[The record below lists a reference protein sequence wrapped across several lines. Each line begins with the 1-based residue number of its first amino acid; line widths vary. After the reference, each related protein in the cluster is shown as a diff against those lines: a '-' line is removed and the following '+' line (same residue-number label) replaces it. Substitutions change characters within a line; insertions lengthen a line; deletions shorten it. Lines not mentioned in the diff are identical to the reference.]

1 MHRWYWCVEEYAQD
15 WSLIYVLQS
24 KWKTRYSELDLVR
37 NPLSW
42 EGKRNSARCVCLL
55 VQLPFKSFLNLSG
68 KRKWKR
74 REELLRKKQQ
84 NLSRTL
90 AQKQASLLGFLQQ
103 RVYHK
108 GKRHSPSS
116 MRTHGMAALAVQES
130 QGLSCSRSRCPADTE
145 GLSTGTKE
153 SSGSNPW

>member
-1 MHRWYWCVEEYAQD
+1 MEEKGGVA
-15 WSLIYVLQS
+15 
-24 KWKTRYSELDLVR
+24 KK
-37 NPLSW
+37 
-42 EGKRNSARCVCLL
+42 
-55 VQLPFKSFLNLSG
+55 
-68 KRKWKR
+68 
-74 REELLRKKQQ
+74 KKQQ

-108 GKRHSPSS
+108 GKRPSPSF

-153 SSGSNPW
+153 SSGSNPLIGSRYPLRSNTIQGSFVRGYVLYER